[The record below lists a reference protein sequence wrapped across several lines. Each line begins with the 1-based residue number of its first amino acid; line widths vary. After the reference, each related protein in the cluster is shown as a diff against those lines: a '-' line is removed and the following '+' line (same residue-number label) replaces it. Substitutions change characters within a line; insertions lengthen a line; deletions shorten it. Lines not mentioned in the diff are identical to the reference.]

1 MKLKICGITNKK
13 DAEDAINLGVDALG
27 FICYSKSPRYV
38 TEESLHEIIGS
49 IPPFVTSVGV
59 FVNEEPDVINEFVK
73 NYKLDVVQ
81 LHGEESPEDCM
92 KINTRVIKAIHVD
105 TMDDIQYVGKYNGT
119 VSGILLDTKVN
130 GTYGG
135 TGKSFDWG
143 VALAAKDFG
152 MPIVL
157 SGGISID
164 NLNKAVQLVKPEAID
179 LCSSVEQSPGLKDYE
194 KMKDIITLFKSL

>member
-13 DAEDAINLGVDALG
+13 DAEDAVNLGVDALG
-27 FICYSKSPRYV
+27 FICYSKSPRYI
-38 TEESLHEIIGS
+38 TEENLHEIIGS

-59 FVNEEPDVINEFVK
+59 FVNEAPEVINEFIK

-119 VSGILLDTKVN
+119 VSGILLDTKVD

-152 MPIVL
+152 MPIIL

-194 KMKDIITLFKSL
+194 KMKDFITLFKTL